1 MQLKW
6 NESSGNNEKVEA
18 VKKNN
23 LKLKKLLK
31 QHYVL
36 RNKTLRLSSLLAST
50 VIVIRIFKMAKKG

>member
-6 NESSGNNEKVEA
+6 NESSGNNGKVEA